1 MSFVASLFGYGG
13 NDPDAGAGP
22 ATQPLANTPDSRGL
36 DLEYITPQ
44 IIAMG

>member
-1 MSFVASLFGYGG
+1 MFATLFGYGG
-13 NDPDAGAGP
+13 NTDSGAGP
-22 ATQPLANTPDSRGL
+22 ASPSPMANVPDSGL